1 MRFSSL
7 KFGLKS
13 NGQRWFCALERH
25 IDKLLVESPVNGALD
40 VIVVEDA
47 GASEHH
53 AGKVVYGD
61 RVVQGQDRG
70 DNDEEA
76 LGGIGNTIADGA
88 DKRYDGKG
96 GNTLEKKHRTRTV
109 TNERPLVPDP
119 SCALARWNR

>member
-13 NGQRWFCALERH
+13 NGQRCFCALERH

-61 RVVQGQDRG
+61 RVVQGQDGG

-76 LGGIGNTIADGA
+76 LYRIIKLLIILVTHLGGIGNTIADGA

-96 GNTLEKKHRTRTV
+96 GNTLEKST
-109 TNERPLVPDP
+109 EPGQ
-119 SCALARWNR
+119 